1 MRSDENRTD
10 RTHIKKMRRFA
21 KNERTRTM
29 EKTPAAEKPPAKTE
43 AELIAT
49 VANIQDAEASLLFAQ
64 RAIKAGMPELA
75 AACEERAKTLKP
87 IKPTRAKKPPS
98 TAGEPTAKVREFF
111 GRSQAPSS
119 EEPA

>member
-1 MRSDENRTD
+1 MRSDDNWTD
-10 RTHIKKMRRFA
+10 RTHIEEMRRFT
-21 KNERTRTM
+21 KNIRIRTM

-49 VANIQDAEASLLFAQ
+49 VANIQDAEASLLFAH
-64 RAIKAGMPELA
+64 RAIEAGMPKLA
-75 AACEERAKTLKP
+75 AACEERAKALKP

-98 TAGEPTAKVREFF
+98 TARAPTDVREFL
-111 GRSQAPSS
+111 GRSQPPSS

>member
-10 RTHIKKMRRFA
+10 RTHITKMRRFT
-21 KNERTRTM
+21 KNARTRTM

-49 VANIQDAEASLLFAQ
+49 VANIQDAEASLLFAR
-64 RAIKAGMPELA
+64 RAIKAGMPKLA

-98 TAGEPTAKVREFF
+98 TAREPTAEVREFP

>member
-1 MRSDENRTD
+1 MCSDENRTD
-10 RTHIKKMRRFA
+10 RTHISKMRRFT
-21 KNERTRTM
+21 KNARIRTM

-49 VANIQDAEASLLFAQ
+49 VANIQDAEASLLFAD
-64 RAIKAGMPELA
+64 RAIKAGMLELA
-75 AACEERAKTLKP
+75 AACEERAKILKP

-98 TAGEPTAKVREFF
+98 TAREPTATVREFV

-119 EEPA
+119 E